1 MDVREAVMTRRSV
14 RGFLDTPVSRRTV
27 EQVLEVACRAP
38 SGGNLQPWR
47 LYALTGN
54 ALDQL
59 KDSIAA
65 RLAAGSPPDE
75 PEYTIYPPDLG
86 ALYRDRRFH
95 CGEQLYSAIGVPR
108 EDKQGR
114 RRQFARNYQLF
125 GAPVGLF
132 CYIDR
137 QMGAAQ
143 WADLGMYLQNV
154 MLLLTAEGL
163 ASCPQEAWSLHHRTV
178 AEIVKPPQELMLF
191 CGMAIGY
198 EDPAHPANT
207 LHTERAPLAE
217 VATFHGW
224 DD

>member
-1 MDVREAVMTRRSV
+1 VDVREAVMTRRSV
-14 RGFLDTPVSRRTV
+14 RGFLDTPVSRHTL
-27 EQVLEVACRAP
+27 EQVLETACRAP

-54 ALDQL
+54 PLNQL
-59 KDSIAA
+59 KDSTAERIAA
-65 RLAAGSPPDE
+65 GTPPDE
-75 PEYTIYPPDLG
+75 PQYTIYPPDLT
-86 ALYRDRRFH
+86 APYRDRRFH
-95 CGEQLYSAIGVPR
+95 CGEQLYSALGVPR
-108 EDKQGR
+108 EDKDGR
-114 RRQFARNYQLF
+114 QRQFARNYQLF

-198 EDPAHPANT
+198 EDPAHPANHH
-207 LHTERAPLAE
+207 HTERAPLTE
-217 VATFHGW
+217 VATFQGW
-224 DD
+224 HD

>member
-14 RGFLDTPVSRRTV
+14 RGFLDTPVSRHTL

-59 KDSIAA
+59 KDSTAA

-75 PEYTIYPPDLG
+75 PEYTIYPPELT
-86 ALYRDRRFH
+86 APYRDRRFH

-114 RRQFARNYQLF
+114 RRQFARNFQLF

-198 EDPAHPANT
+198 EDPAHPANN

-217 VATFHGW
+217 VATFQGW